1 MKSLL
6 GIVFLGLLLSGCFNS
21 NNYESFVKRSA
32 KNNIYTAKAQ
42 SILSG
47 AWSGGQSAI
56 SREAAANDAI
66 NRCNQRWNKN
76 DCVLH
81 SIGNSYVFE
90 ESKQDYKIKIAQN
103 TCKKVGYSE
112 GTESFADCTVK
123 VMVAQSASQT
133 QGQTVIVGQ
142 RRIRSIYPLHC
153 RQMGGASAC

>member
-1 MKSLL
+1 MKKIL
-6 GIVFLGLLLSGCFNS
+6 GILILGALLSGCFAS
-21 NNYESFVKRSA
+21 NTYESRVKRAA
-32 KNNIYTAKAQ
+32 KDNYYSAKAQ
-42 SILSG
+42 SVSRSG
-47 AWSGGQSAI
+47 W
-56 SREAAANDAI
+56 AAASDYTQQGAIDQAIAVCNDY
-66 NRCNQRWNKN
+66 NKTN
-76 DCVLH
+76 DCVAQY
-81 SIGNSYVFE
+81 IGNRYVFE

-112 GTESFADCTVK
+112 GTEAFADCTVK

>member
-1 MKSLL
+1 M
-6 GIVFLGLLLSGCFNS
+6 
-21 NNYESFVKRSA
+21 
-32 KNNIYTAKAQ
+32 
-42 SILSG
+42 
-47 AWSGGQSAI
+47 AI
-56 SREAAANDAI
+56 SK
-66 NRCNQRWNKN
+66 CNNEFN
-76 DCVLH
+76 VSDCVLAMV
-81 SIGNSYVFE
+81 SDRNVFE

-112 GTESFADCTVK
+112 GTEAFADCTVK